1 MKIKLRK
8 LIMAAI
14 DLLLINISMFLAFM
28 IRFDWN
34 PSSLMIEACVYFMV
48 LASLIRI
55 SMFFVFGTY
64 QWSFR
69 HASMSEA
76 MNIFKAVTVGSLVI
90 VTTAFFMRQ
99 DGMLGMGR
107 TVLLIDYLICFFLI
121 SASRFL
127 PRFLMKFRAL
137 RRSNLKR
144 LLIVG
149 AGIAGEMVVRELIA
163 VTNGVYRP
171 VGFVDDDNLKL
182 HSRIHGIKI
191 LGKTNDIKSL
201 VAEHRIEE
209 IVIAIP
215 SANGRTIRD
224 IVSKCENLGVKIKI
238 IPGLQKIMTGEV
250 SIKQITDVQPE
261 DLLGR
266 QTVEINTEDV
276 LAFIKDKVVLV
287 SGAAGSI
294 GSELC
299 RQIVKFK
306 PRTLIFFDYNENDL
320 YFLEL
325 DLKEKY
331 RYLKII
337 SIIGDIKDVGLLKH
351 TFSKYKPNIVFHS
364 AAHKHVPLMEEN
376 PAAAVKNNIIGTR
389 NIMYASEHY
398 GVKSFVMISTDKAV
412 NPTSIMGAS
421 KRIAE
426 TMIQSKAQIAKTKFM
441 AVRFGN
447 VIGSSGSVV
456 PIFKK
461 QIEKGGPITVTHPEV
476 KRYFMSASE
485 AAQLV
490 IQAGAIGKGGEIFI
504 LDMGDQIKISDL
516 AKNLITLSGLE
527 VDVDIEIKYIG
538 LRSGEKME
546 EETLLD
552 IEHDKATK
560 NNKVFIAQPNSF
572 DSKKVR
578 RDIKELERM
587 ANLMDAQSIVEKIKK
602 MVPFH
607 NSNTAIK

>member
-90 VTTAFFMRQ
+90 VTTAFFMRH

-266 QTVEINTEDV
+266 QTVEINTDDV

-504 LDMGDQIKISDL
+504 LDMGEQIRISDL

>member
-90 VTTAFFMRQ
+90 VTTAFFMRH

-266 QTVEINTEDV
+266 QTVEINTDDV

-504 LDMGDQIKISDL
+504 LDMGEQIRISDL

-587 ANLMDAQSIVEKIKK
+587 ANLMDAPRIVEKIKK

>member
-461 QIEKGGPITVTHPEV
+461 QIEKGGP
-476 KRYFMSASE
+476 
-485 AAQLV
+485 
-490 IQAGAIGKGGEIFI
+490 
-504 LDMGDQIKISDL
+504 
-516 AKNLITLSGLE
+516 
-527 VDVDIEIKYIG
+527 
-538 LRSGEKME
+538 
-546 EETLLD
+546 
-552 IEHDKATK
+552 
-560 NNKVFIAQPNSF
+560 
-572 DSKKVR
+572 
-578 RDIKELERM
+578 
-587 ANLMDAQSIVEKIKK
+587 
-602 MVPFH
+602 
-607 NSNTAIK
+607 